1 MSKIYKQ
8 GKVKFFTEVFND
20 LKSFDFIS
28 VPEFYDHYFLKNI
41 QLIENYSNHYSENKV
56 TSVFKNKEG
65 KLEAQDTDMDKI
77 FNIAIKEYKLESK
90 SSSSLMNLKN
100 FGGKILYIEL
110 PCGFFND
117 YLTSWSG
124 RSDEYDW
131 LGVKNV
137 HWKDV
142 KEKIKS
148 NKYWESESRSC
159 TTYECFDSIKRYGV
173 IRIIENMDDREVL
186 GKLSKTNGKWLSH
199 GGHRIAYLSIL
210 GYDIPM
216 IFYINKYLL
225 SENEFIFEGSRYSSF
240 FDDGKYCYL
249 VITPKFKKV
258 EFYLSFYRSSFDK
271 DRDEKVGEIV
281 YE

>member
-8 GKVKFFTEVFND
+8 GKVKFFTEAFND

-41 QLIENYSNHYSENKV
+41 QLMENDRNHYSEKKV
-56 TSVFKNKEG
+56 TSVFRNEEG
-65 KLEAQDTDMDKI
+65 KLESQDTDMGRI
-77 FNIAIKEYKLESK
+77 LNIAIEEYEEFG
-90 SSSSLMNLKN
+90 LKN
-100 FGGKILYIEL
+100 LRNLGGRILYIEL
-110 PCGFFND
+110 PCEFFND
-117 YLTSWSG
+117 YLTSWCG
-124 RSDEYDW
+124 RSGEHDE
-131 LGVKNV
+131 LGIKNI

-148 NKYWESESRSC
+148 NKYWNSESRSC

-173 IRIIENMDDREVL
+173 MRIIENSDDREVL
-186 GKLSKTNGKWLSH
+186 GKLLKTDGEWLSH

-210 GYDIPM
+210 GYDIPI

-225 SENEFIFEGSRYSSF
+225 SEDEFIFKGSEHSSF
-240 FDDGKYCYL
+240 FDDGKYCHL
-249 VITPKFKKV
+249 VITPKLKKV
-258 EFYLSFYRSSFDK
+258 EFYLSFYHSSFDK
-271 DRDEKVGEIV
+271 DRDEKMGEVI